1 MEGRVLA
8 RGRARWFFAGH
19 LVVTAASLLLLLAL
33 GALDV
38 NVEDRPAWVLL
49 GVMLALYVPAGWITA
64 RWQGWS
70 RPTPGEGVRA
80 VLLPALTAWAC
91 CAACVPGITR

>member
-38 NVEDRPAWVLL
+38 NVEDRPCLL
-49 GVMLALYVPAGWITA
+49 YT
-64 RWQGWS
+64 S
-70 RPTPGEGVRA
+70 S
-80 VLLPALTAWAC
+80 
-91 CAACVPGITR
+91 CV

>member
-38 NVEDRPAWVLL
+38 NVEDRPGVGAAGGHACPLRPGGLDHGPVAGLVPPHAWGRGAVGAAARSDGL
-49 GVMLALYVPAGWITA
+49 GLGPDRAGDW
-64 RWQGWS
+64 
-70 RPTPGEGVRA
+70 
-80 VLLPALTAWAC
+80 
-91 CAACVPGITR
+91 